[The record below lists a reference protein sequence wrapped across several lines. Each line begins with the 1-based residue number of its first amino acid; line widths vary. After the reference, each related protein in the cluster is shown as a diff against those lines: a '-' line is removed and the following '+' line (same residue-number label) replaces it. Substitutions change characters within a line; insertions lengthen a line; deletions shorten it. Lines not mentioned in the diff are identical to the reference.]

1 MLSINYHANLEV
13 WGIDL
18 GLLISDSGGQIFS
31 IDLFLALIPIVLIL
45 GMAASDMDNLFY
57 LVQGTVFQSSTGRV
71 ATDAVNT
78 LVETS
83 GSPYNWERIGNTSVV
98 GLAKYD
104 SKKNLS
110 VENYLSPYKLNAL
123 QPQHIQNLL
132 GPEYGFY
139 LNISRVDNK
148 AIALKTL
155 GNYNTSIQN
164 IVKVE
169 RLVVTSNLQL
179 ETSLE
184 GLIRATGTP
193 RTYETIFQTND
204 ITIEAYD
211 YWVLVINRGYDSA
224 SIDVNTNPVVGQN
237 EIKHDLTEIKKLIND
252 TYLKN
257 QMQLMDNIVTVRGQ
271 STPGNSMDVYI
282 ISAPKGTPE
291 SEINLENTKLRQ
303 CSFEFYMWVK

>member
-1 MLSINYHANLEV
+1 M
-13 WGIDL
+13 
-18 GLLISDSGGQIFS
+18 GLLRKDSDGQIFS
-31 IDLFLALIPIVLIL
+31 IDLLLALIPIALLL
-45 GMAASDMDNLFY
+45 GMAASDMDNMFY
-57 LVQGTVFQSSTGRV
+57 LVQGTIFQSSTERV
-71 ATDAVNT
+71 ATDTVNT

-83 GSPYNWERIGNTSVV
+83 GSPYNWETNGSLSVV

-104 SKKNLS
+104 TNKNMS

-139 LNISRVDNK
+139 FNLSRADNK
-148 AIALKTL
+148 AISLKTI
-155 GNYNTSIQN
+155 GNYNNSAQN

-179 ETSLE
+179 EASLE
-184 GLIRATGTP
+184 GLIRATGQP
-193 RTYETIFQTND
+193 RTYTTTFQSNNVTVG
-204 ITIEAYD
+204 AYD

-224 SIDVNTNPVVGQN
+224 SVDVNTNPVVSQN
-237 EIKHDLTEIKKLIND
+237 EIKHDTTEIKKLING

-257 QMQLMDNIVTVRGQ
+257 QTQLMDNVVTVRGQ

-303 CSFEFYMWVK
+303 CFFEFYVWVK

>member
-1 MLSINYHANLEV
+1 M
-13 WGIDL
+13 
-18 GLLISDSGGQIFS
+18 GLLRKDSDGQIFS
-31 IDLFLALIPIVLIL
+31 IDLLLALIPIALLL
-45 GMAASDMDNLFY
+45 GMAASDMDNMFY
-57 LVQGTVFQSSTGRV
+57 LVQGTIFQSSTERV
-71 ATDAVNT
+71 ATDTVNT

-83 GSPYNWERIGNTSVV
+83 GSPYNWETNGSLSVV

-104 SKKNLS
+104 TNKNMS

-123 QPQHIQNLL
+123 QSQHIQNLL

-139 LNISRVDNK
+139 LNLSRADNK
-148 AIALKTL
+148 AISLKTI
-155 GNYNTSIQN
+155 GNYNNSAQN

-179 ETSLE
+179 EASLE
-184 GLIRATGTP
+184 GLIRATGQP
-193 RTYETIFQTND
+193 RTYTTTFQSNNVTVG
-204 ITIEAYD
+204 AYD

-224 SIDVNTNPVVGQN
+224 SVDVNTNPVVSPD
-237 EIKHDLTEIKKLIND
+237 EIKHDTTEIKKLIND

-257 QMQLMDNIVTVRGQ
+257 QTQLMDNVVTVRGQ

-303 CSFEFYMWVK
+303 CFFEFYVWVK